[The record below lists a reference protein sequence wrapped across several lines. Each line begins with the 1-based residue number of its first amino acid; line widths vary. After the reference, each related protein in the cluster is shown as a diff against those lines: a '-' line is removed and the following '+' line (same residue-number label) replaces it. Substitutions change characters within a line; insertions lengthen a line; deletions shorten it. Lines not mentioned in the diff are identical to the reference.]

1 MKAHLFRSIN
11 FWLAFSVLVFCGQ
24 VLAGAAQSSPA
35 PAATATNLLSVLAEP
50 IPQSV
55 FTIPATPKDGRNPFF
70 PQSAQALP
78 QINKPNSPID
88 TSALVLNGITP
99 NGPRRT
105 AMINSRTFE
114 VGEEAEIKLPSGNK
128 VMIKC
133 LEIHEDGALIEVG
146 GQRRELRMR
155 GGL

>member
-114 VGEEAEIKLPSGNK
+114 AGESGEVRLPSGAR
-128 VMIKC
+128 MLIKC
-133 LEIHEDGALIEVG
+133 EEIKNDSVVILIDN
-146 GQRRELRMR
+146 QRRELKLRF
-155 GGL
+155 GL